1 MLVRRAA
8 VALGLLLVGLVA
20 GIATSGTGVFE
31 TDRDQLAGTLAS
43 HLGMLLILWG
53 AAPALRRALARLD
66 DVADGTLRPA
76 LVIGV
81 VAPVVVMIGLHA
93 VMPRATHQIL
103 TREWGVVEP
112 LQVALYA
119 VAVWLCRAI
128 VRGLPAGD
136 RGRALYTAGAVVLVV
151 LILEEIDYLGIV
163 TLLAEVAGARGGR
176 IGRKHIGG
184 LHDVVDA
191 GTQFFGLAVVV
202 AGAIV
207 VLLVLWSL
215 LGRHRAAL
223 LREIGR
229 GSAVPY
235 AVFAAA
241 MLGAQVSDIDKFLL
255 PSFLTVRVLEESL
268 ELLAALALVAGLTLR
283 LRAIRRESPGQ

>member
-8 VALGLLLVGLVA
+8 LTLGLLLVGLVA
-20 GIATSGTGVFE
+20 GIATSVTGVFE

-53 AAPALRRALARLD
+53 TAPALRRSLARLD

-81 VAPVVVMIGLHA
+81 VAPVVALIGLH
-93 VMPRATHQIL
+93 VVVPRATHQIL

-128 VRGLPAGD
+128 ARGLPARD
-136 RGRALYTAGAVVLVV
+136 PGRALYTAGAVVLVV
-151 LILEEIDYLGIV
+151 LILEEIDYLGV
-163 TLLAEVAGARGGR
+163 VALLAELAGARGGR
-176 IGRKHIGG
+176 LGRKHVGG

-191 GTQFFGLAVVV
+191 GTQFLGLAVIV

-207 VLLVLWSL
+207 ALLVLWWL
-215 LGRHRAAL
+215 LGRSRAAL
-223 LREIGR
+223 LREMRR

-235 AVFAAA
+235 VVFVAA
-241 MLGAQVSDIDKFLL
+241 MLGAQLTDIDDLLL

-268 ELLAALALVAGLTLR
+268 ELLAALALVAGLVLR
-283 LRAIRRESPGQ
+283 LRAIRRESCGQ

>member
-53 AAPALRRALARLD
+53 AAPALRRGLAHLD
-66 DVADGTLRPA
+66 DVADGTLRA
-76 LVIGV
+76 GLVMGV
-81 VAPVVVMIGLHA
+81 VAPVVAMIGLHA
-93 VMPRATHQIL
+93 VAPRATHQIL

-119 VAVWLCRAI
+119 GAVWLCHAI
-128 VRGLPAGD
+128 VRGLPARD
-136 RGRALYTAGAVVLVV
+136 QARALYAAGPIVLVV
-151 LILEEIDYLGIV
+151 LILEEIDYLGLV
-163 TLLAEVAGARGGR
+163 TLLAELAGAHGGR
-176 IGRKHIGG
+176 LGRKHIGG

-191 GTQFFGLAVVV
+191 GTHVVGLTVIVAGAVVV
-202 AGAIV
+202 LV
-207 VLLVLWSL
+207 VLWSL

-229 GSAVPY
+229 GHAVPY
-235 AVFAAA
+235 VIFVAA
-241 MLGAQVSDIDKFLL
+241 MLGAQITDIDKFLL

-268 ELLAALALVAGLTLR
+268 ELLAALALVAGLILR
-283 LRAIRRESPGQ
+283 LRAIHREARGQ